1 MEICTGK
8 KCILKG
14 ERMKQILCYGDSNT
28 YGYIPIDG
36 GRYEKEDRWTGR
48 LQILLGDS
56 YQIIEEGCNGRTTM
70 FDDPTEPWRNGLS
83 YLKPC
88 LNSHKPLDMILLML
102 GTNDLKTFFH
112 LSAPDIANGARTLVR
127 EIRDFHEQKGLKQPQ
142 ILLMAPAL
150 IGDNMKDSWFAC
162 EFDDTSI
169 ERSKEFATLYQEVA
183 KEEGCIFFNAA
194 EHVVASGEDALH
206 FTKKEH
212 ARLAQAVYETVIK
225 YL

>member
-1 MEICTGK
+1 
-8 KCILKG
+8 
-14 ERMKQILCYGDSNT
+14 MKNILCFGDSNT
-28 YGYIPIDG
+28 YGYIPG
-36 GRYEKEDRWTGR
+36 TGKRYTSDERWTAL
-48 LQILLGDS
+48 LQKKLS
-56 YQIIEEGCNGRTTM
+56 PKNYSIIEEGLVGRTTVYE
-70 FDDPTEPWRNGLS
+70 DAVRPGLNGSKLLPQI
-83 YLKPC
+83 LK
-88 LNSHKPLDMILLML
+88 SHQDIDTVILML

-127 EIRDFHEQKGLKQPQ
+127 EIREFHVQKGLKQPQ
-142 ILLMAPAL
+142 ILLMSPAL

-183 KEEGCIFFNAA
+183 REEGCIFFNAA

-206 FTKKEH
+206 FTKAEH